1 MNANELLDQL
11 QTALKLHGTGYGY
24 RELQAALKD
33 CREAGYSISC
43 KLNAAGP
50 TLRNEVRFMVDNWA
64 KLAPQPKA
72 AKVKKERVNVKR
84 TAAEIVLIQLGARQS
99 DVVSVKVK
107 MLYDTLATKGYV
119 WDTKAKSWGVKPPA
133 QPKRRPISD
142 KAKKCWDALFVIAD
156 IEALGYNLEKPAAM
170 YKHIETIGWR
180 WNSKTQ
186 QWKNKATGEC
196 TK

>member
-1 MNANELLDQL
+1 MTSANLLLNQL

-33 CREAGYSISC
+33 CREAGYTISC
-43 KLNAAGP
+43 KLNSAGP
-50 TLRNEVRFMVDNWA
+50 TLRNEVRFIVDNWA

-72 AKVKKERVNVKR
+72 AKVKKERTNVKR
-84 TAAEIVLIQLGARQS
+84 TAAETLLAEIGATVTA
-99 DVVSVKVK
+99 DKVK
-107 MLYDTLATKGYV
+107 TLYDALAGKGYT

-156 IEALGYNLEKPAAM
+156 IEALGYNLEKPTAM
-170 YKHIETIGWR
+170 YKHIEAIGWR